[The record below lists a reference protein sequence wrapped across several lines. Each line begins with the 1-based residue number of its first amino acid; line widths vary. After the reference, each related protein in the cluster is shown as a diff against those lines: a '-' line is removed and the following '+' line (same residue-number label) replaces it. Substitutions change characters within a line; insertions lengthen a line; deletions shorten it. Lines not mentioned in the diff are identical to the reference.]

1 MRDAFLLRETPSWQC
16 RTSSSLSSARLS
28 SYILM
33 DVEMDSSPYIK
44 QIEVTGLRG
53 SQKIVWELSHGV
65 NILSGINGSGK
76 STLLQALSVLLR
88 DSGYRPNPVK
98 PIDRIRVTFDNG
110 TVVDSAD
117 PASVGGRVCNVDIV
131 STFDNKLKMLEAL
144 QKLSDD
150 RVRSDLDWQLYVA
163 CERFIRYQLRIGKQA
178 LDIMMN
184 GGDSQSV
191 REMMKGKE
199 RFFDI
204 VDSLLGQSGKRI
216 VRGSDEISFTFGHT
230 TLSAYQLSS
239 GEKQLIIILTTV
251 LTQDFK
257 PYVLIMDEPEISLH
271 FDWQKK
277 LIGSIMSL
285 NPNVQLIVSTH
296 SPAMIMEGWID
307 RVSDMEDLIVA
318 E

>member
-1 MRDAFLLRETPSWQC
+1 
-16 RTSSSLSSARLS
+16 
-28 SYILM
+28 
-33 DVEMDSSPYIK
+33 MDSSPYIK
-44 QIEVTGLRG
+44 RIEVAGLRG
-53 SQKIVWELSHGV
+53 SDRVVWELSHGV

-76 STLLQALSVLLR
+76 STMLQALSDLLR
-88 DSGYRPNPVK
+88 DDDYRPNPVK
-98 PIDRIRVTFDNG
+98 PIERIRVVFDNG
-110 TVVDSAD
+110 AVVDSAD
-117 PASVGGRVCNVDIV
+117 PASRHGKVCNVDIV
-131 STFDNKLKMLEAL
+131 STFDNKLKVLEAL

-191 REMMKGKE
+191 REVMQSKE

-216 VRGSDEISFTFGHT
+216 VRTSDELSFTFGQT
-230 TLSAYQLSS
+230 ALSSYQLSS

-251 LTQDFK
+251 LTQDLK
-257 PYVLIMDEPEISLH
+257 PYILIMDEPEISLH

-307 RVSDMEDLIVA
+307 RVTDIEELIV
-318 E
+318 ESR

>member
-1 MRDAFLLRETPSWQC
+1 
-16 RTSSSLSSARLS
+16 
-28 SYILM
+28 
-33 DVEMDSSPYIK
+33 MDSSPYIK
-44 QIEVTGLRG
+44 RIEVSGLRG
-53 SQKIVWELSHGV
+53 SDRVVWELSHGV

-76 STLLQALSVLLR
+76 STMLQALSDLLR
-88 DSGYRPNPVK
+88 DDDYRPNPVK
-98 PIDRIRVTFDNG
+98 PIERIRVVFDNG
-110 TVVDSAD
+110 AVVDSAD
-117 PASVGGRVCNVDIV
+117 PASRHGKVCNVDIV
-131 STFDNKLKMLEAL
+131 STFDNKLKVLEAL

-191 REMMKGKE
+191 REVMQSKE

-216 VRGSDEISFTFGHT
+216 VRTSDELSFTFGQT
-230 TLSAYQLSS
+230 ALSSYQLSS

-251 LTQDFK
+251 LTQDLK
-257 PYVLIMDEPEISLH
+257 PYILIMDEPEISLH

-307 RVSDMEDLIVA
+307 RVTDIEELIV
-318 E
+318 ESR